1 MKAKEI
7 NTARIGILPLLRMQF
22 LLGLLL
28 PSFARSEIEY

>member
-7 NTARIGILPLLRMQF
+7 DAARIGILPLLRTQC

-28 PSFARSEIEY
+28 PSFARFGIEC